1 VGLFSRN
8 IELLDFQRGARHW
21 YYAIGNRNAVIGG
34 ATYLPSTIGRG
45 GISESMDLTRNTLDL
60 TASQDLDF
68 LDQFRGTA
76 PMQPIDV
83 ALRRQK
89 VSDGSIAT
97 LWKGTLGG
105 VTWAKSSAKI
115 HCLPPMASMQA
126 LALKRCWQVGCP
138 HVLYGAEQ
146 GGCNA
151 SRAAVQALATIT
163 AVSGNV
169 VHAAAFA
176 AQADGWWAGG
186 YFSWQT
192 GETTE
197 VRFITDHAGD
207 AVTLMTPALMDAG
220 VVVIALPGCDHT
232 MGTCASKFTSSNPA
246 DTNGNSANYGGQLGI
261 PQKNPFGADSI
272 Y

>member
-1 VGLFSRN
+1 MGLFSRN

-21 YYAIGNRNAVIGG
+21 YYAIGNRDAVVGG
-34 ATYLPSTIGRG
+34 ATYLPSALQRG
-45 GISESMDLTRNTLDL
+45 GISESTDLTRNTLDL
-60 TASQDLDF
+60 TAPQDLPF

-83 ALRRQK
+83 VLRKQK

-97 LWKGTLGG
+97 LWQGTLGG
-105 VTWAKSSAKI
+105 VTWSTHDAKI
-115 HCLPPMASMQA
+115 HCLPPMASLQA

-138 HVLYGAEQ
+138 HVLYGAGDGQ
-146 GGCNA
+146 CNA
-151 SRAAVQALATIT
+151 SRAAVQASAAIT

-186 YFSWQT
+186 YFTWQN

-207 AVTLMTPALMDAG
+207 AVTLMTPALMEVG
-220 VVVIALPGCDHT
+220 IVVDALPGCNHT
-232 MGTCASKFTSSNPA
+232 MATCASKFTSSNPA
-246 DTNGNSANYGGQLGI
+246 DTNGNSANYGGQPGI
-261 PQKNPFGADSI
+261 PKKNPFGVDSI